1 MNWLL
6 LLALL
11 PVSTRAQPGMWA
23 LEKAIALKSPV
34 PQVSGDSLAARLE
47 RGDSTLLVF
56 DTRPLEE
63 YDVSRLR
70 DAIRVDPDLGVEEF
84 LAAHGQVLS
93 GRDLIFY
100 CSVGYRSSVFI
111 QRVMSVAQE
120 RGARSVSNLRGG
132 LFRWYNEDR
141 LLFRDAPV
149 DTVHPYDTQWGRFLR
164 KKGPAE

>member
-6 LLALL
+6 FLALL
-11 PVSTRAQPGMWA
+11 PVSARAQPGMWA
-23 LEKAIALKSPV
+23 LEKAIALKYPV
-34 PQVSGDSLAARLE
+34 PQVSGDSLAARLA

-56 DTRPLEE
+56 DTRPLKE

-84 LAAHGQVLS
+84 LAAHGQGLS

-141 LLFRDAPV
+141 PIFRDAPV
-149 DTVHPYDTQWGRFLR
+149 DTVHPYDAQWRRFLR
-164 KKGPAE
+164 KKESAE